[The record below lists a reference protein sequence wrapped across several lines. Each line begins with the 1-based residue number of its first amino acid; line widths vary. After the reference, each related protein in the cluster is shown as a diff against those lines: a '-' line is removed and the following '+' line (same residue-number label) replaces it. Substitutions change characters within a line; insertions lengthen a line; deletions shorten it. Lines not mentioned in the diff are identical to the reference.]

1 MLKEILRYHPPLELV
16 ERHFGGTPLIWTSHG
31 SVHGYAKNA
40 DYPATMRALLAA
52 GATVPDLDKLEPS
65 DEVMAVL
72 RAPRTD

>member
-1 MLKEILRYHPPLELV
+1 
-16 ERHFGGTPLIWTSHG
+16 
-31 SVHGYAKNA
+31 
-40 DYPATMRALLAA
+40 MRALLAA